1 MPAFPSLLHQSLP
14 PSLPSPAPHLILGVM
29 WHVGVGVEKLADPVP
44 AVGLDYRAA
53 LRGGHLGKG
62 EREGKRESR
71 EDESRDPLQD

>member
-1 MPAFPSLLHQSLP
+1 
-14 PSLPSPAPHLILGVM
+14 M